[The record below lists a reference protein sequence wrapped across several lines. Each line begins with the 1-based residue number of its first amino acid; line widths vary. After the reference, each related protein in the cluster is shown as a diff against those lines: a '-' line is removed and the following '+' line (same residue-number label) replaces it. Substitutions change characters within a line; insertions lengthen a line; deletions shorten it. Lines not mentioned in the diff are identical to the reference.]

1 MANVDKR
8 TKELS
13 DVKCV
18 IRALLLVNNGPTR
31 YLSLLRDY
39 RAQAGHAIPYRKFDF
54 SDCLSF
60 LESLTDTVDVS
71 RSGNDV
77 FLRAKVEDNVRHVQ
91 TLVQAQ
97 KVREHC
103 PAKTSPKP
111 ATLAR
116 RSAPQLPEFVENNL
130 LQLVGEGVQA
140 HVLCDA
146 YSHRF
151 GMSLD
156 VQRYGFAS
164 LDDCLARLRSQV
176 AAEAGLREGVVEVLE
191 HHPEGVFMSR
201 FAEAYARQLGRPPAL
216 GTVRLVRR
224 WPELFRVER
233 PREPGDLVLLAAT
246 ETAGHEP
253 TVPPA
258 PPLPP
263 ESSVRVTHVR
273 SPAELAVQP
282 NDGGGAL
289 EALTVAMSRFYGPAP
304 SGPFRPTAGRFC
316 AAFCAYWWR
325 RARVAEDCLPGDDV
339 VEVDLLDV
347 GGRQSVSR
355 RQLRPLLPRFAEL
368 PAQCVQAA
376 LALPPG
382 AVAWKKLAGER
393 LRELTAEGRALRC
406 RLLRPPSAQEEACV
420 QLEDDERG
428 RSLAELLASEGLCE
442 SAVRRI
448 TLSTGASLHVVRV
461 GARRYILSGDLSRL
475 LGWPADE
482 SAVRELE
489 RRGILFEVL
498 RLQRERDWQHW
509 PAVGPLVGEGVH
521 TVSLFPA
528 DNVVDALN
536 VLSYSRKDLT
546 AEVRLRLSSV
556 DADNPQ

>member
-1 MANVDKR
+1 MANVERR

-71 RSGNDV
+71 RCGNDV
-77 FLRAKVEDNVRHVQ
+77 FLRAKVEDSVRHVQ

-97 KVREHC
+97 KVRERC

-111 ATLAR
+111 ATPAR
-116 RSAPQLPEFVENNL
+116 RSAPQLPEVVENNL
-130 LQLVGEGVQA
+130 LLLIGEGVQA

-176 AAEAGLREGVVEVLE
+176 AAEAGLREGIAEVLE

-201 FAEAYARQLGRPPAL
+201 FAEAYTRQLGRRPAL

-233 PREPGDLVLLAAT
+233 PRESGDLVLLAAT
-246 ETAGHEP
+246 ETQRHEAA
-253 TVPPA
+253 VPPA

-273 SPAELAVQP
+273 SPAELVVQP
-282 NDGGGAL
+282 NEGGAL

-304 SGPFRPTAGRFC
+304 SGPFHPTAGRFC
-316 AAFCAYWWR
+316 AAFCTYWWR
-325 RARVAEDCLPGDDV
+325 RARVAEDCLAGDDV

-347 GGRQSVSR
+347 GGRQSISR
-355 RQLRPLLPRFAEL
+355 RQLRPLLPRFADL
-368 PAQCVQAA
+368 PAQCVQVA
-376 LALPPG
+376 LALPSG

-406 RLLRPPSAQEEACV
+406 RLLPDAQEEKATACV
-420 QLEDDERG
+420 RLEDERG

-442 SAVRRI
+442 SAVRRV
-448 TLSTGASLHVVRV
+448 TLATGASLDVVRV

-475 LGWPADE
+475 LGWPGE

-498 RLQRERDWQHW
+498 RLQRERDRQHW
-509 PAVGPLVGEGVH
+509 LAVGPLVAEDVD

-536 VLSYSRKDLT
+536 VLCYPRKDLT
-546 AEVRLRLSSV
+546 AEIRLRLSRLDV
-556 DADNPQ
+556 DKPQ